1 MPLYNRLKE
10 YRARLGVS
18 NYTLHIGDALE
29 LIHASSIDNLLSSP
43 YGGTPAAQPPHQPEV
58 FGGEGMEVRGKGRE
72 ALLQK
77 GALPFPRYIL
87 TTANPH
93 RWW

>member
-1 MPLYNRLKE
+1 MFRRN
-10 YRARLGVS
+10 
-18 NYTLHIGDALE
+18 E
-29 LIHASSIDNLLSSP
+29 LPPRSLPTSRKSS
-43 YGGTPAAQPPHQPEV
+43 
-58 FGGEGMEVRGKGRE
+58 GGEGMEVRGKGRE